1 MNHFFDAPKMEL
13 IVWGSTMGI
22 FAFSAFRFRSQFKIA
37 RSEAE
42 DTKPG
47 STGPH
52 TNLDFS
58 RTIGTIFFTFVL
70 PPFVYL
76 AGTVSNKFHQPEWMT
91 KYAPPAPP
99 DVFGIDGVTAGRAV
113 GLLAVLA
120 GAALAQTALKTLGD
134 QYNSIGVS
142 ARFSVVYKVPT
153 GS

>member
-1 MNHFFDAPKMEL
+1 
-13 IVWGSTMGI
+13 MGI

-37 RSEAE
+37 RSEAG

-52 TNLDFS
+52 TNLDPS
-58 RTIGTIFFTFVL
+58 RTIGTIFYVCSPAVRL
-70 PPFVYL
+70 LGGYCKQQISP
-76 AGTVSNKFHQPEWMT
+76 AGVDDKICS
-91 KYAPPAPP
+91 PAPP
-99 DVFGIDGVTAGRAV
+99 NVFGIDRVTAGRAV

-120 GAALAQTALKTLGD
+120 GVVLTQTALKTLGD

-142 ARFSVVYKVPT
+142 SPFSVVYKAPT

>member
-1 MNHFFDAPKMEL
+1 MYTAGIMNHFFDAPKMEL

-58 RTIGTIFFTFVL
+58 RTIGTIFLRLFSRRSFTWRVL
-70 PPFVYL
+70 QATNFTSRS
-76 AGTVSNKFHQPEWMT
+76 G
-91 KYAPPAPP
+91 
-99 DVFGIDGVTAGRAV
+99 
-113 GLLAVLA
+113 
-120 GAALAQTALKTLGD
+120 
-134 QYNSIGVS
+134 
-142 ARFSVVYKVPT
+142 
-153 GS
+153 